1 MNPPRSITIFFIS
14 PRKEQVMSQGKY
26 SSGGRFAPGRY
37 AQPPMAAPPK
47 QKRGDV
53 VVAWIYAIIWLILIG
68 ALLGALWGNA
78 LFEYWGYTW
87 PW

>member
-1 MNPPRSITIFFIS
+1 
-14 PRKEQVMSQGKY
+14 
-26 SSGGRFAPGRY
+26 
-37 AQPPMAAPPK
+37 MAAPPK

-68 ALLGALWGNA
+68 ALLGALWGNS
-78 LFEYWGYTW
+78 LFEYLGYQW